1 MDHRLESLV
10 RIPPRL
16 LFPMVFTFLSS
27 FAACEAQHGRYPGDA
42 RGVFVRRHPAPPLSG
57 CRF

>member
-16 LFPMVFTFLSS
+16 LFPMVFTFCQASLRVKLNTVVIR
-27 FAACEAQHGRYPGDA
+27 ET